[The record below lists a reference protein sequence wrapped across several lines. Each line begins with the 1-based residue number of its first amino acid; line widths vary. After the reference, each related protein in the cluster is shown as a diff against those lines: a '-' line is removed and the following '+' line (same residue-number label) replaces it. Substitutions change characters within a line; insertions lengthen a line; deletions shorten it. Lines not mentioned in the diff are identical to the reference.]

1 MAEELNMVNGDL
13 DLDNIDLDDIVDGD
27 DLASMD
33 LSSFGEIDDTVDYPN
48 FKVSTKSFKEFLKVA
63 KLVCTAGGKDVVSKA
78 VCLFVEGENL
88 LCASTDFDVYVEMT
102 IPLLNDHNILDE
114 VVVIPTDILTKLTRA
129 VPVNTVIYKKDD
141 KFYIRLYGG
150 DIVLETYSM
159 MRDKFIFS
167 DSLVSSEQISSKDLA
182 DVMKDFSPIVIAAV
196 SPAER
201 RIICESDRAYASYL
215 FAIIMA
221 KKSFTACDLKPK
233 DINVLKS
240 LVVNS
245 DETLKTYHTADD
257 VSPKRC
263 QVVGENFKYTFLLSD
278 AKISDSM
285 KKSISNVVT
294 ADGVFVDFVQLYKM
308 VEVAAELPYST
319 GKIGINYSDEGI
331 KLAIKTKKD
340 SDAIFDISGSKEG
353 NTTPIND
360 ELIVQAKLFRVVLKS
375 FASKSSI
382 RLTVTKDGIGVS
394 ADDYSAA
401 IYSEAV

>member
-1 MAEELNMVNGDL
+1 MSEDLEMMGQDL
-13 DLDNIDLDDIVDGD
+13 DLDNMDLSDIGEGD

-33 LSSFGEIDDTVDYPN
+33 LSSFGEIDDTVDFPH
-48 FKVSTKSFKEFLKVA
+48 FKVATKSFKEFLKVA

-78 VCLFVEGENL
+78 VCLFAEGEVL
-88 LCASTDFDVYVEMT
+88 RCASTDFDVYVEMNL
-102 IPLLNDHNILDE
+102 PLLNDHNILTE
-114 VVVIPTDILTKLTRA
+114 TVVIPTDILIKLTKA

-159 MRDKFIFS
+159 GSDKFIFS
-167 DSLVSSEQISSKDLA
+167 DLVVTSEQIAGKDLSE
-182 DVMKDFSPIVIAAV
+182 VMKDFSTIVTSAV

-201 RIICESDRAYASYL
+201 RIICETDRAYASYL

-221 KKSFTACDLKPK
+221 KKSFTSCDLKPK

-240 LVVNS
+240 LVV
-245 DETLKTYHTADD
+245 DAEETLKTFHTADD

-263 QVVGENFKYTFLLSD
+263 QIAGDNFKYTFLLSE
-278 AKISDSM
+278 AKISDTM
-285 KKSISNVVT
+285 KNSIGNVVT
-294 ADGVFVDFVQLYKM
+294 GNGVFVDFVQLYKM

-340 SDAIFDISGSKEG
+340 ADAIFDITGSKEG
-353 NTTPIND
+353 DTTPIAD
-360 ELIVQAKLFRVVLKS
+360 ELIVQAKLFRVVLRS
-375 FASKSSI
+375 FATKSSI
-382 RLTVTKDGIGVS
+382 KLTVTKDGIGIS
-394 ADDYSAA
+394 AEDYSAA